1 MTDTMRAL
9 RVHAAH
15 DLRVDELPVPEP
27 GPGEVDVAIE
37 VGGICGS
44 DLHYFQHGGINAFP
58 LREPMILGHEVVGRV
73 ARLGAGSG
81 DLTPVREGDRV
92 AVHPARP
99 CGVCEWC
106 TGGRP
111 NICPDTRFLG
121 SAMRF
126 PHVQGGFAE
135 RIVVSAGQL
144 VPIPDGLSS
153 ELAVFAEPLA
163 VGLHAAARAGDLHGR
178 SVLVAG
184 AGPIGVLAVVA
195 ARWAGAE
202 RVIVTDLV
210 DEPLAIA
217 RAAGATDTIRVG
229 GPDPVA
235 IPEVDVAFEMSGSAP
250 GVTSCLEAVRRG
262 GRIVL
267 VGIPAPGPVPA
278 PLGAAVMREIDVVGS
293 FRYGPEFA
301 DAVAAIAGGAP
312 VAPLRSA
319 AFGLDGVDEAFAL
332 ALDRTRA
339 MKVQLDFR
347 AAG

>member
-1 MTDTMRAL
+1 MTTMRAV

-15 DLRVDELPVPEP
+15 DLRVDEVPVPDP

-44 DLHYFQHGGINAFP
+44 DLHYVSHGGINDYP
-58 LREPMILGHEVVGRV
+58 LREPMTLGHEVVGRV
-73 ARLGAGSG
+73 ARLGADVSG
-81 DLTPVREGDRV
+81 LVEGERV

-99 CGVCEWC
+99 CGICSWC
-106 TGGRP
+106 RSGRP
-111 NICPDTRFLG
+111 NICPDTLFLG

-135 RIVVSAGQL
+135 HLVVTAAQL
-144 VPIPDGLSS
+144 VPIPDSVPA

-163 VGLHAAARAGDLHGR
+163 VGLHAAARAGDLRGR

-184 AGPIGVLAVVA
+184 AGPIGVLAAVA
-195 ARWAGAE
+195 ARWAGAD

-210 DEPLAIA
+210 DEPLEIA
-217 RAAGATDTIRVG
+217 RQVGATETIRVG
-229 GPDPVA
+229 GPDAPP

-250 GVTSCLEAVRRG
+250 GLTSCLGAVRRG

-278 PLGAAVMREIDVVGS
+278 PMGQAVMRELEVLGS
-293 FRYGPEFA
+293 FRYGPEYA
-301 DAVAAIAGGAP
+301 DAVAAIAAGAP
-312 VAPLRSA
+312 VAPLRTA
-319 AFGLDGVDEAFAL
+319 GFGLEAVDEAFAL
-332 ALDRTRA
+332 ALDRKRA

-347 AAG
+347 

>member
-1 MTDTMRAL
+1 MSETMRAL

-15 DLRVDELPVPEP
+15 DIRVDELPIPEP

-58 LREPMILGHEVVGRV
+58 LREPMTLGHEVVGRV
-73 ARLGAGSG
+73 ARTGAGVTG
-81 DLTPVREGDRV
+81 VREGDRV

-99 CGVCEWC
+99 CGACEWC

-111 NICPDTRFLG
+111 NICPETRFLG

-135 RIVVSAGQL
+135 RLVVSAAQC
-144 VPIPDGLSS
+144 VPIPDGLAS

-163 VGLHAAARAGDLHGR
+163 VGIHAATRAGDLHGK
-178 SVLVAG
+178 SVLVTG
-184 AGPIGVLAVVA
+184 AGPIGILAVVA
-195 ARWAGAE
+195 ARWAGAA

-210 DEPLAIA
+210 DEPLAVA
-217 RAAGATDTIRVG
+217 REVGATDTIRVG

-235 IPEVDVAFEMSGSAP
+235 IPEVDVALEMSGSAP
-250 GVTSCLEAVRRG
+250 GTTSCLEAVRRG

-278 PLGAAVMREIDVVGS
+278 PLGNAVMREIDVVGS
-293 FRYGPEFA
+293 FRYGAEFA
-301 DAVAAIAGGAP
+301 QAVAAIAGGAP

-319 AFGLDGVDEAFAL
+319 SFGLAGKDAAFAL

-347 AAG
+347 EP

>member
-1 MTDTMRAL
+1 MTTMRAL

-15 DLRVDELPVPEP
+15 DLRVDELPIPEP

-44 DLHYFQHGGINAFP
+44 DLLYLQHGGINDFP

-73 ARLGAGSG
+73 ARPSA
-81 DLTPVREGDRV
+81 DVTAFREGDRV

-99 CGVCEWC
+99 CGACEWC
-106 TGGRP
+106 QAGRP
-111 NICPDTRFLG
+111 NLCPETRFLG
-121 SAMRF
+121 SAMRY

-135 RIVVSAGQL
+135 HLVVTAAQL
-144 VPIPDGLSS
+144 VPIPDGVSA

-163 VGLHAAARAGDLHGR
+163 VGIHAASRAGDLRGR

-195 ARWAGAE
+195 ARWAGAA
-202 RVIVTDLV
+202 RVVVTDLV

-229 GPDPVA
+229 GPDAPV

-250 GVTSCLEAVRRG
+250 GLTSCLGAVRRG

-278 PLGAAVMREIDVVGS
+278 PMGMAVMREIEVVGS
-293 FRYGPEFA
+293 FRYGAEYA
-301 DAVAAIAGGAP
+301 EAVAAIAAGAP

-319 AFGLDGVDEAFAL
+319 GFGLDGVDEAFAL
-332 ALDRTRA
+332 ALDRRRA

-347 AAG
+347 KA